1 MSSDGYIVSQGI
13 VDNSIVTPIIPQPF
27 YSISVTRVSP
37 QMSVISDYI
46 ITFSIVNSVPK
57 AGFFRVIIPFDQ
69 VFVPSDGP

>member
-1 MSSDGYIVSQGI
+1 
-13 VDNSIVTPIIPQPF
+13 
-27 YSISVTRVSP
+27 
-37 QMSVISDYI
+37 MSVISDYI